1 MHKKIIGSV
10 SKSLSV
16 SILIGI
22 IGFIGSILLAR
33 LLTVD
38 ERGIYGIL
46 ITIISLSAIIST
58 ISIDQSL
65 IVAVKKKL
73 SLNVL
78 LLPFKI
84 LPISLVLYIIIFFIL
99 VQLFNLKNFL
109 ELSLLLLFFS
119 IAYSL
124 FNFLSV
130 TLGSLILKI
139 DYNLWNKF
147 RLSPHILFL
156 LFLLFTYQNLTAEK
170 AFVFFVTS
178 TIITFFYLVFLLNKK
193 KHLLK
198 KNKNKLNPRK
208 LLINSLSYHSNS
220 TIRILSERLDQIF
233 LITFFSPK
241 VLAFYLIGSAIPKS
255 MIILIQSV
263 ENLLILKF
271 SRIKKLYIK
280 QVICI
285 LPVINFLLLVFF
297 GFLFFYISDSL
308 ITTVYGSAYFQ
319 SSKVL
324 FILILSVPFYLTRLI
339 TTSIFKSFQFYKLIF
354 VNDIIYLIV
363 FLSIL
368 LYSNIENNWM
378 YIPIAYTLSQLI
390 ASLSGII
397 MLISKFNLT
406 FSDIFSMKNYK
417 IKFIKL
423 LL

>member
-33 LLTVD
+33 LLTVE

-65 IVAVKKKL
+65 IVAVKKKI

-84 LPISLVLYIIIFFIL
+84 LPISLVLYIVIFFIL

-156 LFLLFTYQNLTAEK
+156 LFLLFAYQNLTAEK

-198 KNKNKLNPRK
+198 KNKNKLNPKK

-285 LPVINFLLLVFF
+285 LPVINFLLLIFF

-319 SSKVL
+319 SSMVL

-363 FLSIL
+363 FLTIL

>member
-33 LLTVD
+33 LLTVE

-198 KNKNKLNPRK
+198 KNKNKLNPKK

-220 TIRILSERLDQIF
+220 TIRIISERLDQIF

-285 LPVINFLLLVFF
+285 LPVINFLLLIFF

-308 ITTVYGSAYFQ
+308 IAAVYGSAYFQ

-324 FILILSVPFYLTRLI
+324 FILILSAPFYLTRLI

-417 IKFIKL
+417 IKFIKSL
-423 LL
+423 L

>member
-1 MHKKIIGSV
+1 
-10 SKSLSV
+10 
-16 SILIGI
+16 
-22 IGFIGSILLAR
+22 
-33 LLTVD
+33 
-38 ERGIYGIL
+38 
-46 ITIISLSAIIST
+46 
-58 ISIDQSL
+58 
-65 IVAVKKKL
+65 
-73 SLNVL
+73 
-78 LLPFKI
+78 
-84 LPISLVLYIIIFFIL
+84 
-99 VQLFNLKNFL
+99 
-109 ELSLLLLFFS
+109 
-119 IAYSL
+119 
-124 FNFLSV
+124 
-130 TLGSLILKI
+130 
-139 DYNLWNKF
+139 
-147 RLSPHILFL
+147 
-156 LFLLFTYQNLTAEK
+156 
-170 AFVFFVTS
+170 
-178 TIITFFYLVFLLNKK
+178 
-193 KHLLK
+193 
-198 KNKNKLNPRK
+198 
-208 LLINSLSYHSNS
+208 
-220 TIRILSERLDQIF
+220 
-233 LITFFSPK
+233 
-241 VLAFYLIGSAIPKS
+241 

-308 ITTVYGSAYFQ
+308 IATVYGSAYFQ

>member
-178 TIITFFYLVFLLNKK
+178 TIITFFYLVF
-193 KHLLK
+193 
-198 KNKNKLNPRK
+198 
-208 LLINSLSYHSNS
+208 
-220 TIRILSERLDQIF
+220 
-233 LITFFSPK
+233 
-241 VLAFYLIGSAIPKS
+241 
-255 MIILIQSV
+255 
-263 ENLLILKF
+263 
-271 SRIKKLYIK
+271 
-280 QVICI
+280 
-285 LPVINFLLLVFF
+285 
-297 GFLFFYISDSL
+297 
-308 ITTVYGSAYFQ
+308 
-319 SSKVL
+319 
-324 FILILSVPFYLTRLI
+324 
-339 TTSIFKSFQFYKLIF
+339 
-354 VNDIIYLIV
+354 
-363 FLSIL
+363 
-368 LYSNIENNWM
+368 
-378 YIPIAYTLSQLI
+378 
-390 ASLSGII
+390 
-397 MLISKFNLT
+397 
-406 FSDIFSMKNYK
+406 
-417 IKFIKL
+417 FIK
-423 LL
+423 

>member
-33 LLTVD
+33 LLTVE

-65 IVAVKKKL
+65 IVAVKKKI

-84 LPISLVLYIIIFFIL
+84 LPISLVLYIVIFFIL

-156 LFLLFTYQNLTAEK
+156 LFLLFAYQNLTAEK

-198 KNKNKLNPRK
+198 KNKNKLNPKK

-285 LPVINFLLLVFF
+285 LPVINFLLLIFF

-308 ITTVYGSAYFQ
+308 IATVYGSAYFQ
-319 SSKVL
+319 SSMVL

-363 FLSIL
+363 FLTIL